1 MRIVVVQEQIENESR
16 VASTPDV
23 VEELVNQGN
32 EVCVQSS
39 AGVLAGFDDEEYVK
53 AGATI
58 APDTSTAIG
67 EEGIVLSI
75 NGLLQTDISSL
86 TSKHVVLG
94 LLDPLWDIEQAEA
107 LMKTGATVFSL
118 DLVPRSTRAQSVDV
132 LSSMA
137 TVVGFQTVLMAAHR
151 MPKLFPLLITAAGT
165 IPPAKV
171 VVLGAGVAGLQAM
184 AISRRL
190 GATVEGFDIRPEALE
205 QIRSLGA
212 KSIDLPAE
220 EGETPLE
227 RDQRIQKG
235 MIPYLAEADLVI
247 TAAQIPGAKSP
258 ILITQEMVE
267 AMKPG
272 ALLVD
277 LAVQRGG
284 NCELSEI
291 DVEVVHQG
299 VTILG
304 PSNLAADMALSASR
318 MFANNL
324 LNLVQLLSDE
334 GQIVINREDE
344 VVDTML
350 VAEKGEIVNQAIVQK
365 LNAEEPQVTERSE
378 S

>member
-39 AGVLAGFDDEEYVK
+39 AGVLAGFDDAEYVK

-137 TVVGFQTVLMAAHR
+137 TVVGFQAVLMAAHR

-227 RDQRIQKG
+227 RDKRIQKG

-258 ILITQEMVE
+258 ILVTQEMVE

-284 NCELSEI
+284 NCALSET
-291 DVEVVHQG
+291 DVEVLHQG